1 MSGEGKSPPLDTPA
15 FERKMQSLESKHGS
29 AQSLITLDVREA
41 ETPSPPPPAPA
52 TDFAAGFGIGLCIMF
67 YAFCARRPDDALR
80 RPCTQYGLAIG
91 MLAAAAL
98 LSCGLYY
105 AAQLY
110 FV

>member
-1 MSGEGKSPPLDTPA
+1 MPAEGTSLPLES

-29 AQSLITLDVREA
+29 AQSLITLDVQDA
-41 ETPSPPPPAPA
+41 ETPSPQRPSPTTA
-52 TDFAAGFGIGLCIMF
+52 FASGFGIGLCIMF
-67 YAFCARRPDDALR
+67 FAFCARRPDDALR
-80 RPCTQYGLAIG
+80 HPCTQWGLAVG

-98 LSCGLYY
+98 LSSGLYY